1 MNRITIFS
9 LSLILL
15 ARFSV
20 AATTDK
26 PNVVLIFADDIGYEG
41 LGAYGG
47 LDFKTPHLNQMA
59 KEGLRFQSMYTSS
72 ICTPSRVSLHTGTY
86 TFRHKHTDILP
97 VHRGTKQ
104 KVDFRKMPTFGQ
116 QIQKNG
122 YMTAVTGK
130 WQLATLEHWP
140 NHIRDAGFDSWCIW
154 QIWRN
159 GKKTGRHWNPT
170 FNRDGK
176 VMDGLEK
183 RFGPDVL
190 ADYVIE
196 KMTEATKVKKPF
208 FIVHN
213 ELLPHWP
220 LVQTPQ
226 DRALNREATMGNMIE
241 YMDTLVGRILKSV
254 NELGIKDNTYVFF
267 MGDNGLQVSYRN
279 SSLYKNPRY
288 GQPGEN
294 KHTRHTLK
302 GNVDGAKSELNDAGS
317 HVPFIVWGPKSIPAG
332 GLNEELV
339 DVVDL
344 FETFC
349 ELTATKHRVETDGR
363 SIVNQIHGKEGP
375 VRQWVHQG
383 LPQGES
389 IFDGEWR
396 YLIKSEKLI
405 DARKLPKERELKG
418 SELAESKDI
427 IDRMK
432 SLYNRIKSNGPAA
445 PESVPRY

>member
-1 MNRITIFS
+1 M
-9 LSLILL
+9 
-15 ARFSV
+15 
-20 AATTDK
+20 
-26 PNVVLIFADDIGYEG
+26 EG
-41 LGAYGG
+41 L
-47 LDFKTPHLNQMA
+47 K
-59 KEGLRFQSMYTSS
+59 
-72 ICTPSRVSLHTGTY
+72 
-86 TFRHKHTDILP
+86 
-97 VHRGTKQ
+97 
-104 KVDFRKMPTFGQ
+104 
-116 QIQKNG
+116 
-122 YMTAVTGK
+122 
-130 WQLATLEHWP
+130 
-140 NHIRDAGFDSWCIW
+140 
-154 QIWRN
+154 
-159 GKKTGRHWNPT
+159 
-170 FNRDGK
+170 
-176 VMDGLEK
+176 K

-302 GNVDGAKSELNDAGS
+302 GNVDGAKAELNDAGS

-363 SIVNQIHGKEGP
+363 IVNQIHGKEGP
-375 VRQWVHQG
+375 VRAMGPPGFASGRIDLRWGVALSHQERKTYRCTSKG
-383 LPQGES
+383 ARAQRLRTGREQG
-389 IFDGEWR
+389 
-396 YLIKSEKLI
+396 YH
-405 DARKLPKERELKG
+405 
-418 SELAESKDI
+418 
-427 IDRMK
+427 
-432 SLYNRIKSNGPAA
+432 
-445 PESVPRY
+445 

>member
-1 MNRITIFS
+1 MNRITIFY
-9 LSLILL
+9 LLLIFL
-15 ARFSV
+15 ARFSM
-20 AATTDK
+20 AATPDK
-26 PNVVLIFADDIGYEG
+26 PNIVLIFADDIGYEG

-47 LDFKTPHLNQMA
+47 LDFKTPHLDQMA

-86 TFRHKHTDILP
+86 NFRHKHTDILP
-97 VHRGTKQ
+97 VHKGTKQ

-154 QIWRN
+154 QIWRH

-170 FNRDGK
+170 LNRDGK

-196 KMTEATKVKKPF
+196 KMAEATKVKKPF

-213 ELLPHWP
+213 EPLPHWP

-267 MGDNGLQVSYRN
+267 MGDNGLQVSLGKRT
-279 SSLYKNPRY
+279 LYKNLRY
-288 GQPGEN
+288 GQPGE
-294 KHTRHTLK
+294 KMHTRHTVK
-302 GNVDGAKSELNDAGS
+302 GNVDGAKSDLNDAGS
-317 HVPFIVWGPKSIPAG
+317 HVPFIVWGPQSIPAG
-332 GLNEELV
+332 AVNQELI

-349 ELTATKHRVETDGR
+349 KLTATKHSVETDGR

-375 VRQWVHQG
+375 KRHWVHQG

-389 IFDGEWR
+389 IFDGQWR
-396 YLIKSEKLI
+396 YLTKSEQLI
-405 DARKLPKERELKG
+405 DARQLPRERELKG
-418 SELAESKDI
+418 SELVESKDI

-432 SLYNRIKSNGPAA
+432 SLYNRIRSNGPAA
-445 PESVPRY
+445 PESVLRY

>member
-1 MNRITIFS
+1 MSQITLFS
-9 LSLILL
+9 LLLIFLI
-15 ARFSV
+15 RFSMV
-20 AATTDK
+20 ATPEK
-26 PNVVLIFADDIGYEG
+26 PNIVLIFADDIGYEG

-47 LDFKTPHLNQMA
+47 LDFKTPHLDQMA
-59 KEGLRFQSMYTSS
+59 KDGLRFQSMYTSS

-97 VHRGTKQ
+97 VHKGTKQ

-159 GKKTGRHWNPT
+159 GKKTERHWNPT
-170 FNRDGK
+170 FNCDGK

-190 ADYVIE
+190 ADYVIA
-196 KMTEATKVKKPF
+196 KMTEATRAQKPF
-208 FIVHN
+208 FILHN

-220 LVQTPQ
+220 LVKTPQ
-226 DRALNREATMGNMIE
+226 DRSLNRKASMGNMIE
-241 YMDTLVGRILKSV
+241 YMDMLVGRVLNAI
-254 NELGIKDNTYVFF
+254 NELGVRDNTYVFF

-279 SSLYKNPRY
+279 NALYKNSRF
-288 GQPGEN
+288 GQPGE
-294 KHTRHTLK
+294 KEHTRHTIK
-302 GNVDGAKSELNDAGS
+302 GNVDGAKSDLNDAGS
-317 HVPFIVWGPKSIPAG
+317 HVPFIAWGPKSIPAG
-332 GLNEELV
+332 GVNEELV

-349 ELTATKHRVETDGR
+349 ELTATNHIVETDGR
-363 SIVNQIHGKEGP
+363 SIVNQIHGKDGP
-375 VRQWVHQG
+375 PRQWVHQG

-389 IFDGEWR
+389 IFDGQWR
-396 YLIKSEKLI
+396 YLLQSGQLI
-405 DARKLPKERELKG
+405 DARELPKERELKG
-418 SELAESKDI
+418 AEKTKHKYI

-432 SLYNRIKSNGPAA
+432 SLYSRITSNGPA
-445 PESVPRY
+445 PPKTMQW

>member
-1 MNRITIFS
+1 MPVLTHGAS
-9 LSLILL
+9 G
-15 ARFSV
+15 RF
-20 AATTDK
+20 
-26 PNVVLIFADDIGYEG
+26 
-41 LGAYGG
+41 GG
-47 LDFKTPHLNQMA
+47 TA
-59 KEGLRFQSMYTSS
+59 KRPDG
-72 ICTPSRVSLHTGTY
+72 TG
-86 TFRHKHTDILP
+86 I
-97 VHRGTKQ
+97 
-104 KVDFRKMPTFGQ
+104 
-116 QIQKNG
+116 
-122 YMTAVTGK
+122 
-130 WQLATLEHWP
+130 
-140 NHIRDAGFDSWCIW
+140 
-154 QIWRN
+154 
-159 GKKTGRHWNPT
+159 PT

-176 VMDGLEK
+176 VMEGLKK

-196 KMTEATKVKKPF
+196 KMTEATKVKNL

-226 DRALNREATMGNMIE
+226 DQALNREATMGNMIE

-279 SSLYKNPRY
+279 GSLYKNPRY

-302 GNVDGAKSELNDAGS
+302 GNVDGAKADLNDAGS

-332 GLNEELV
+332 GVNEELV

-375 VRQWVHQG
+375 VRRWVHQG
-383 LPQGES
+383 LPRVNRSSTVSGAIS
-389 IFDGEWR
+389 SR
-396 YLIKSEKLI
+396 AKNLSM
-405 DARKLPKERELKG
+405 RKLPKERELKG

-445 PESVPRY
+445 PESIPRY